1 MFYDFARQAFE
12 NSATQSRNST
22 QQKRRTKEFE
32 TIYTYMKMVYEF
44 EYSLLYSDDINSFN
58 LRGFSALQIQL

>member
-1 MFYDFARQAFE
+1 MTLHVKHLKTVQHKVGIPH
-12 NSATQSRNST
+12 NK
-22 QQKRRTKEFE
+22 KRRTKEFE